1 MKQYTDNIS
10 FFALFINSN
19 YLNPVKA
26 MATKT
31 LLLVY
36 TPQLR
41 LCLKVQEEK
50 ASNLK
55 NSAFPLQENM

>member
-10 FFALFINSN
+10 FFVLFINSN

-26 MATKT
+26 TTTKT
-31 LLLVY
+31 MLLVY

-41 LCLKVQEEK
+41 LWLKVQEDK
-50 ASNLK
+50 APNLK
-55 NSAFPLQENM
+55 SSAFPLQENI